1 MDDQSEFD
9 EAYADDPE
17 ARVVDERRLGQAIL
31 GAAIEELEPQPPV
44 SVPAGAS
51 VRDAVELMQRHG
63 IGAVLVLDDR
73 GRVEGIF
80 TERDVLRR
88 VALARTELTRPVA
101 DLMTPSPECL
111 GLQDGVAFALN
122 RMIVG
127 GFRHVP
133 IVDDAGAPVAVLS
146 LREVVSFIVSL
157 LPARVLNLPPEP
169 GLEARSPD
177 GG

>member
-1 MDDQSEFD
+1 MDESEFD

-17 ARVVDERRLGQAIL
+17 ARAADEQRLGEAIL
-31 GAAIEELEPQPPV
+31 GAAIDELEPQPAV
-44 SVPAGAS
+44 TIAAAAT
-51 VRDAVELMQRHG
+51 VRQAIELMQSRG
-63 IGAVLVLDDR
+63 IGAVLVTDER
-73 GRVEGIF
+73 GHVAGIF

-88 VALARTELTRPVA
+88 VALSGGELESPVA
-101 DLMTPSPECL
+101 ALMTPSPECL

-133 IVDDAGAPVAVLS
+133 IVDDEGAPVAVLS
-146 LREVVSFIVSL
+146 LREVVAFVVSL
-157 LPARVLNLPPEP
+157 LPSRILNLPPEP
-169 GLEARSPD
+169 GLEARSTD

>member
-1 MDDQSEFD
+1 MDESEFD

-17 ARVVDERRLGQAIL
+17 ARAVDERRLGEAIL
-31 GAAIEELEPQPPV
+31 GAAIEELEPQPAV
-44 SVPAGAS
+44 SVTRGAS
-51 VRDAVELMQRHG
+51 VKDAIELMQDRG
-63 IGAVLVLDDR
+63 IGAVLVLDDA
-73 GRVEGIF
+73 GHVEGIF

-88 VALARTELTRPVA
+88 VALARTEPTRPVT

-157 LPARVLNLPPEP
+157 LPSRVLNLPPEP
-169 GLEARSPD
+169 RLEARSTD

>member
-1 MDDQSEFD
+1 MDESSEFD

-17 ARVVDERRLGQAIL
+17 AGGLDERRLGEAIL
-31 GAAIEELEPQPPV
+31 GAVIEDLEPQPPV

-51 VRDAVELMQRHG
+51 VRDAIELMQSRG

-88 VALARTELTRPVA
+88 VALSRAELTRPVSE
-101 DLMTPSPECL
+101 LMTASPECL
-111 GLQDGVAFALN
+111 GQQDGVAFALN

-127 GFRHVP
+127 GFRQIP

-157 LPARVLNLPPEP
+157 LPSRVLNLPPEP
-169 GLEARSPD
+169 GLEARSAD

>member
-1 MDDQSEFD
+1 MEESEFD

-17 ARVVDERRLGQAIL
+17 APAVDERRLGAAIL

-44 SVPAGAS
+44 SIHAGAS
-51 VRDAVELMQRHG
+51 VRDAIELMQARG

-73 GRVEGIF
+73 GRVDGIF

-88 VALARTELTRPVA
+88 VALSRGELTRPVA

-127 GFRHVP
+127 GFRNVP

-157 LPARVLNLPPEP
+157 LPSHVLNLPPEP
-169 GLEARSPD
+169 RLEARSAD